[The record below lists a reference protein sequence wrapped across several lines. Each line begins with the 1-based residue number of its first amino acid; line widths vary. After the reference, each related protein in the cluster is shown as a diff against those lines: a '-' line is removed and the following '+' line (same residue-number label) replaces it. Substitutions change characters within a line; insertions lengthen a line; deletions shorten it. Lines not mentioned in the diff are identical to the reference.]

1 MSYAALLER
10 LFTARGGGV
19 RLQLGR
25 IERCLAVLG
34 DPHEGF
40 EVRVHIGGT
49 NGKGSTATFV
59 EAMVRAAGKRTGLFT
74 SPHLSRFNERFV
86 VAGRPLSAD
95 QLLAAGVAIQAAVA
109 ELPSAAM
116 PTFFEQATAMA
127 LWAFAEQEVEVAI
140 LEVGLGGRFDATNVV
155 NAEVAAVTGVA
166 LDHQSYLGST
176 LAEIAAEKAGIFK
189 SSQRVVIGAAGEAE
203 AVAIL
208 ETAAASADA
217 DRVTTV
223 SAGDV
228 AALAGWPLGLAG
240 PHQRANAACALA
252 VVDQLEGLGVVDVP
266 SALRQRALAGAV
278 FPGRMETLP
287 TSAGPRVIVDGAHNP
302 HAARTLAIAIAEVA
316 HRRRIVVLGVSA
328 DKDVAGVAA
337 PLIAGAD
344 VVVVTQS
351 RQERARPAR
360 EIAAVVGELG
370 CAPVCVSSAGEA
382 LEYALRQGDSADL
395 VVVAGSLFLVG
406 EAREL
411 LCGAEADPI
420 QLSDPV
426 SWQS

>member
-34 DPHEGF
+34 DPQLRF
-40 EVRVHIGGT
+40 EVRVHVGGT
-49 NGKGSTATFV
+49 NGKGSTAAFV
-59 EAMVRAAGKRTGLFT
+59 ESMVRAAGKRTGLFT

-86 VAGRPLSAD
+86 VAGQPLSD
-95 QLLAAGVAIQAAVA
+95 GCLLAAGRALEAAVD

-155 NAEVAAVTGVA
+155 DAEVAAVTGVA
-166 LDHQSYLGST
+166 LDHQCYLGDT
-176 LAEIAAEKAGIFK
+176 LAEIAGEKAGIFK
-189 SSQRVVIGAAGEAE
+189 PGQRVVIGAAGESE
-203 AVAIL
+203 AVALL
-208 ETAAASADA
+208 EAAAVSAGA

-223 SAGDV
+223 GSADIATV
-228 AALAGWPLGLAG
+228 AGWNLGLAG

-252 VVDQLEGLGVVDVP
+252 VVDQLASLGVVDVP
-266 SALRQRALAGAV
+266 GVVRQRALAGAV

-287 TSAGPRVIVDGAHNP
+287 TPAGPRVIVDGAHNP
-302 HAARTLAIAIAEVA
+302 HAARTLAIAIAEVN
-316 HRRRIVVLGVSA
+316 HQRRIVVLGVSA

-351 RQERARPAR
+351 RQERARPASQVA
-360 EIAAVVGELG
+360 EVVRELG
-370 CAPVCVSSAGEA
+370 GAPVCIGVASEA
-382 LEYALRQGDSADL
+382 FEYALNQGDSADL
-395 VVVAGSLFLVG
+395 LVIAGSLFLVG

-411 LCGAEADPI
+411 LCGVETDPI

-426 SWQS
+426 SWAS

>member
-34 DPHEGF
+34 DPHRRF

-49 NGKGSTATFV
+49 NGKGSTSAFV

-86 VAGRPLSAD
+86 VDGRPLAD
-95 QLLAAGVAIQAAVA
+95 EQLLAAGRAVEAAVA

-155 NAEVAAVTGVA
+155 AAEVAAVTGVA
-166 LDHQSYLGST
+166 LDHQSYLGDT
-176 LAEIAAEKAGIFK
+176 IGDIAGEKAGIFK
-189 SSQRVVIGAAGEAE
+189 SGQRVVIGAAGEPE
-203 AVAIL
+203 SVPLL
-208 ETAAASADA
+208 EAAAARA
-217 DRVTTV
+217 GAERVTTV
-223 SAGDV
+223 TSADI
-228 AALAGWPLGLAG
+228 AALAGWRLGLAG
-240 PHQRANAACALA
+240 RHQRSNAACALA
-252 VVDQLEGLGVVDVP
+252 VVDHLVELGVVD
-266 SALRQRALAGAV
+266 AAIGLRQRALAGTV
-278 FPGRMETLP
+278 FPGRMETLA
-287 TSAGPRVIVDGAHNP
+287 TGAGPRVIVDGAHNP
-302 HAARTLAIAIAEVA
+302 HAARTLADAVTEVE

-328 DKDVAGVAA
+328 DKDVAGVAG
-337 PLIAGAD
+337 PLVAGAD

-351 RQERARPAR
+351 RQERALPAR
-360 EIAAVVGELG
+360 QIAEVVRALG
-370 CAPVCVSSAGEA
+370 GDPVCLDRAAEA
-382 LEYALRQGDSADL
+382 IEYALSRGDSADL
-395 VVVAGSLFLVG
+395 VLICGSLFLVG

-411 LCGAEADPI
+411 LCGVESDPI

-426 SWQS
+426 AWAS